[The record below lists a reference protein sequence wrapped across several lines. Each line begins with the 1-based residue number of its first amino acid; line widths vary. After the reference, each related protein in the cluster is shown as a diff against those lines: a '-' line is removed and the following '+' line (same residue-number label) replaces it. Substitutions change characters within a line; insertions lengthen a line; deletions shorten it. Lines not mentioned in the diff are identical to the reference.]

1 MSDQADQAES
11 GSSASGSTDAAHS
24 NNRGED
30 AAPTRRRTLL
40 INLLRIAVT
49 SAILVAVAF
58 AVKSQW
64 AAVKDTI
71 LGLDPWL
78 LALSAVFVFLGMG
91 AAVRA
96 WQHTLGA
103 LEHPIPAFDAARC
116 YLVGQLG
123 KYLPGSVW
131 AFVLQTE
138 LARRAG
144 VSRGAAFVT
153 VMVTVGLSTTAA
165 LVVGLFGLPALFQV
179 STFAAVAVLVLVP
192 IALICAYPPV
202 LTRLV
207 NIALKVLRRTPL
219 QQPLTMH
226 KIGLALGWCAASWVL
241 YGIHLWILASSGS
254 GFEIRSLTQCI
265 GALALGMCA
274 GVLVVVVPSGLG
286 VREAVVV
293 AALSPFMDPGVAL
306 GLALASRLVFT
317 LCEVAAGFI
326 AAIAG
331 SRVLRN
337 ALVHEHSRV
346 HPDAAH
352 IPAQ

>member
-1 MSDQADQAES
+1 MSDQSAQSEA
-11 GSSASGSTDAAHS
+11 GSAATP
-24 NNRGED
+24 ETTPV
-30 AAPTRRRTLL
+30 APTFSGRKLL
-40 INLLRIAVT
+40 VNLFRFAVT
-49 SAILVAVAF
+49 SAILVAIAF
-58 AVKSQW
+58 AIRSQW
-64 AAVKDTI
+64 SEVKDTI
-71 LGLDPWL
+71 LSLNVGLL
-78 LALSAVFVFLGMG
+78 ILSALFVFLGMG

-165 LVVGLFGLPALFQV
+165 LIVGLFGLPALFQV
-179 STFAAVAVLVLVP
+179 STFAAVAVMVLVP

-207 NIALKVLRRTPL
+207 NIALKILRRAPL
-219 QQPLTMH
+219 HQPLTMH

-241 YGIHLWILASSGS
+241 YGVHLWILASSRS
-254 GFEIRSLTQCI
+254 GFELRSLAQCV

-274 GVLVVVVPSGLG
+274 GVLVVVVPSGIG

-293 AALSPFMDPGVAL
+293 AALSPFMDAGVAL
-306 GLALASRLVFT
+306 ALALASRLVFT
-317 LCEVAAGFI
+317 LCEVTAGFI

-346 HPDAAH
+346 HVEV
-352 IPAQ
+352 PAQ